1 LKRSPQISG
10 WRDPGEHS
18 TEAAAAP
25 RRLLYIAGY
34 GRSGSTLLGRLLA
47 QNADVLS
54 LGEVVYTGSHIGKAG
69 TICGCG
75 RPMTECPVWAGVPVS
90 IAAKAG
96 KVADRRTHLAML
108 EAILS
113 AVPHRVVV
121 DVSKTARSNALRPFY
136 LASHLTVPVT
146 VVHLVRDP
154 RAVLWSVL
162 RERLRRTPHIGMR
175 QQMVLALRI
184 SVAWWIANLAADL
197 FGLLRR
203 RQNVR
208 VDYETA
214 LRHGLPA
221 ALQPLL
227 GDLPLEGKDLASRT
241 DNNHSVAGNA
251 MPQAATVRLDEEW
264 RRALRPGVG
273 LAILVLCLPLLLRYG
288 LLRRPRAAKLKDPA
302 RTA

>member
-1 LKRSPQISG
+1 LKRSRQISG

-18 TEAAAAP
+18 TAAAAVP

-47 QNADVLS
+47 QNADVLN
-54 LGEVVYTGSHIGKAG
+54 LGEVVYTASQIGKAG
-69 TICGCG
+69 IICGCG
-75 RPMTECPVWAGVPVS
+75 RPMTECPVWTGVPISV
-90 IAAKAG
+90 AAGAG

-121 DVSKTARSNALRPFY
+121 DVSKTARFNALRPFY
-136 LASHLTVPVT
+136 LARHLTVPVT

-162 RERLRRTPHIGMR
+162 RERSRRTPDIGMR

-197 FGLLRR
+197 FRLLHR
-203 RQNVR
+203 RQTVR
-208 VDYETA
+208 VDYEKA
-214 LRHGLPA
+214 LRQGPPA

-264 RRALRPGVG
+264 RSALRPGAGRV
-273 LAILVLCLPLLLRYG
+273 ILLLCLPLLARYG
-288 LLRRPRAAKLKDPA
+288 LLRRHSTAAA
-302 RTA
+302 NNSAHAS